1 MATVAELVDNYVAG
15 PRTLRQ
21 AVTGLTKEQLTA
33 RPVPGKWS
41 ILEVVCHIADFE
53 PVYTERMKRVI
64 ALEKP
69 TFLGADEN
77 LFAAKLAYHDRD
89 LEEELKIIETT
100 RSQMA
105 RILRTLPQSAL
116 ERVGNHDER
125 GPRTLENLVATIT
138 NHIPHHLKFIAEK
151 RKALGLSA

>member
-1 MATVAELVDNYVAG
+1 MASMAELVENYVAG

-21 AVTGLTKEQLTA
+21 AVTGLTREQLTA

>member
-1 MATVAELVDNYVAG
+1 MASVAELVENYVAG

-21 AVTGLTKEQLTA
+21 AVTGLTREQLIA
-33 RPVPGKWS
+33 RPVAGKWS

-100 RSQMA
+100 
-105 RILRTLPQSAL
+105 
-116 ERVGNHDER
+116 
-125 GPRTLENLVATIT
+125 
-138 NHIPHHLKFIAEK
+138 
-151 RKALGLSA
+151 

>member
-1 MATVAELVDNYVAG
+1 MASVAELVENYVAG

-21 AVTGLTKEQLTA
+21 AVTGLTREQLTD

-41 ILEVVCHIADFE
+41 ILELVCHIADFE
-53 PVYTERMKRVI
+53 PVYAERMKRVI

-89 LEEELKIIETT
+89 VEEELKIIETT
-100 RSQMA
+100 RSQMG
-105 RILRTLPQSAL
+105 RILRTLPQTAL

-125 GPRTLENLVATIT
+125 GPRTLENLITTIT
-138 NHIPHHLKFIAEK
+138 NHIPHHLKFVAEK
-151 RKALGLSA
+151 RKALGLPA

>member
-1 MATVAELVDNYVAG
+1 MASVTELVENYVAG

-21 AVTGLTKEQLTA
+21 AVSGLTREQLIA
-33 RPVPGKWS
+33 RPVAGKWS

-53 PVYTERMKRVI
+53 PVYADRMKRVI
-64 ALEKP
+64 ALERP
-69 TFLGADEN
+69 TILGADEN

-89 LEEELKIIETT
+89 PEEELNIIETT

-125 GPRTLENLVATIT
+125 GPRTLENLVTTIT

-151 RKALGLSA
+151 RKALGLPA

>member
-1 MATVAELVDNYVAG
+1 MASIAELVENYVAG
-15 PRTLRQ
+15 PRALRQ
-21 AVTGLTKEQLTA
+21 AITGLTREQLTA

-138 NHIPHHLKFIAEK
+138 NHIPHHLKFVAEK

>member
-1 MATVAELVDNYVAG
+1 MASVAELVENYVAG

-21 AVTGLTKEQLTA
+21 AVTGLTREQLIA

-125 GPRTLENLVATIT
+125 GPRTLENLVTTIT
-138 NHIPHHLKFIAEK
+138 NHIPHHLKFVAEK
-151 RKALGLSA
+151 RKALGLPA

>member
-1 MATVAELVDNYVAG
+1 MASVAELVENYVAG

-21 AVTGLTKEQLTA
+21 AVTGLTREQLTD

-41 ILEVVCHIADFE
+41 ILELVCHIADFE
-53 PVYTERMKRVI
+53 PVYAERMKRVI

-77 LFAAKLAYHDRD
+77 LFAAKLAYNDRD
-89 LEEELKIIETT
+89 VEEELKIIETT
-100 RSQMA
+100 RSQMG
-105 RILRTLPQSAL
+105 RILRTLPQTAL

-125 GPRTLENLVATIT
+125 GPRTLENLITTIT
-138 NHIPHHLKFIAEK
+138 NHIPHHL
-151 RKALGLSA
+151 

>member
-1 MATVAELVDNYVAG
+1 MASVAELVENYVAG

-21 AVTGLTKEQLTA
+21 AVTGLTREQLTD

-41 ILEVVCHIADFE
+41 ILELVCHIADFE
-53 PVYTERMKRVI
+53 PVYAERMKRVI

-100 RSQMA
+100 RSQMG

-125 GPRTLENLVATIT
+125 GPRTLENLITTIT
-138 NHIPHHLKFIAEK
+138 NHIPHHLKFVAEK
-151 RKALGLSA
+151 RKALGLPA